1 MGEGH
6 SRQMEPKMQRPL
18 SRNLLGHIQGTTEG
32 YYEWSGV
39 NKGTRVDHEVREIE
53 GTSVTFLC
61 AKF

>member
-6 SRQMEPKMQRPL
+6 SRQVELQMQRPL
-18 SRNLLGHIQGTTEG
+18 SRNLFGHIQGTAEV

-39 NKGTRVDHEVREIE
+39 NKGTCVDHEVREIE
-53 GTSVTFLC
+53 GTSVTFLY